1 MIARALTT
9 LGGWELSDRTRQNL
23 PMELLRTFA
32 TVIDLGSYTRAA
44 EVLRRTQPAVS
55 LQIRRLEEIAQA
67 RLITNVG
74 RETRL
79 TEAGEFLMVYA
90 RQILSL
96 NDEALSRTS
105 RRDVA
110 GQLRV
115 GLPTD
120 YAVAFFQ
127 EVLTQFAKLHPEIM
141 FKIQCE
147 LSRDLLDSLER
158 DALDVVIAMTSERTE
173 RNLAREWVERPIW
186 VTARKGSPHRQSPI
200 PLVAHPEGC
209 EYRNRMA
216 QALSSVHREW
226 RLAYCSPGITGL
238 QNAVLA
244 GLGVSALTKRTY
256 LDGMKTLGEKHGF
269 PPLAEIHVGL
279 YCKHVNQT
287 DPVNRLVN
295 FVVGKLDEAVEPDFK
310 PRHWR

>member
-1 MIARALTT
+1 MVVKDPSALR
-9 LGGWELSDRTRQNL
+9 GRDSSNRMKQDL
-23 PMELLRTFA
+23 PMELLRAFA

-55 LQIRRLEEIAQA
+55 LQIRRLEEVAQTK
-67 RLITNVG
+67 LITSVG
-74 RETRL
+74 RELHL

-96 NDEALSRTS
+96 NDEALSRTA
-105 RRDVA
+105 RRNVA

-127 EVLTQFAKLHPEIM
+127 DVLTQFAKLHPEIT
-141 FKIQCE
+141 FEIHCE
-147 LSRDLLDSLER
+147 LSRDLLDGLER
-158 DALDVVIAMTSERTE
+158 DALDVIIAMTSERAK

-200 PLVAHPEGC
+200 PIVAHPEGC
-209 EYRNRMA
+209 EYRNRMT

-226 RLAYCSPGITGL
+226 RLAYCSP
-238 QNAVLA
+238 
-244 GLGVSALTKRTY
+244 
-256 LDGMKTLGEKHGF
+256 E
-269 PPLAEIHVGL
+269 
-279 YCKHVNQT
+279 
-287 DPVNRLVN
+287 
-295 FVVGKLDEAVEPDFK
+295 
-310 PRHWR
+310 